1 MGWFNHLVKWMMKHS
16 CLKHGLFLVLR
27 CVYFRLPQGIHKI
40 DEAFHI
46 CGVDALTD
54 EKHLKRLGGWEPTT
68 VGSRLGL
75 GKKLQ
80 VAVSSVKLWER

>member
-1 MGWFNHLVKWMMKHS
+1 MMKHS
-16 CLKHGLFLVLR
+16 CPKMGKWPFFDAEM
-27 CVYFRLPQGIHKI
+27 CTVYFRLPQGIHKI

-75 GKKLQ
+75 GKKLWM
-80 VAVSSVKLWER
+80 AVSSVKLWER